1 MAEKVKPIPTGY
13 HTVTAYLVVNDAP
26 KAIEFYKQAF
36 GATERGRMAG
46 PQGKIA
52 HAELQIGDSIVMLS
66 DEMMGNKSPQTLGG
80 SPVSLFLYVEDVD
93 SSFKRA
99 VGAGAKADMPPADMF
114 WGDRFGKLSDPFGHS
129 WALATHIEDVAPQE
143 MEKRGKAAMAQMQQ
157 AAGQSRSS

>member
-143 MEKRGKAAMAQMQQ
+143 MEKRGKAAMAEMQQ
-157 AAGQSRSS
+157 AAGQGRSS

>member
-1 MAEKVKPIPTGY
+1 MPEKVKPIPPGY
-13 HTVTAYLVVNDAP
+13 HTVTPYLVVNDAA

-36 GATERGRMAG
+36 GAAERGRMAG

-52 HAELQIGDSIVMLS
+52 HAELQIGDSFVMLS

-80 SPVSLFLYVEDVD
+80 SPVSLFLYVENVD

-99 VGAGAKADMPPADMF
+99 VEAGAKADMPPADMF

-129 WALATHIEDVAPQE
+129 WSLATHIEEVSPQE
-143 MEKRGKAAMAQMQQ
+143 MEKRGKAAMAEMQK
-157 AAGQSRSS
+157 AAGQK

>member
-1 MAEKVKPIPTGY
+1 MPEKVKPIPPGY
-13 HTVTAYLVVNDAP
+13 HTVTPYLVVSDAA

-52 HAELQIGDSIVMLS
+52 HAELQIGDSFVMLS

-80 SPVSLFLYVEDVD
+80 SPVSLFLYVENVD

-99 VGAGAKADMPPADMF
+99 VDAGAKADMPPADMF

-129 WALATHIEDVAPQE
+129 WSLATHIEEVSPQE
-143 MEKRGKAAMAQMQQ
+143 MEKRGKAATAEMQKAAAQ
-157 AAGQSRSS
+157 SK